1 LFDFVQPG
9 LLGDVREFNRCGAL
23 RLLPMMM
30 YVSQLEHCREFSNVI
45 EQRNAKDA
53 SESDRLRGQ
62 QRAEELQV
70 HLQQMVELLQS
81 SSCCSSCCSSIDEQ
95 SRSH

>member
-1 LFDFVQPG
+1 MQPG

-23 RLLPMMM
+23 RLLPMMMMMMM

-70 HLQQMVELLQS
+70 QLQQMVELLHS
-81 SSCCSSCCSSIDEQ
+81 SSCCSSIDEQ
-95 SRSH
+95 SRSR

>member
-1 LFDFVQPG
+1 MELWALFDFVQPG
-9 LLGDVREFNRCGAL
+9 LLGDVREFNRCVDVHL
-23 RLLPMMM
+23 SPMMM
-30 YVSQLEHCREFSNVI
+30 TSVCKLAHCREFSNVI

-70 HLQQMVELLQS
+70 
-81 SSCCSSCCSSIDEQ
+81 
-95 SRSH
+95 

>member
-1 LFDFVQPG
+1 MRRD
-9 LLGDVREFNRCGAL
+9 
-23 RLLPMMM
+23 
-30 YVSQLEHCREFSNVI
+30 FSNVI

-70 HLQQMVELLQS
+70 AQCSRNCSTQLEYSMKLQHTS
-81 SSCCSSCCSSIDEQ
+81 
-95 SRSH
+95 

>member
-1 LFDFVQPG
+1 MQPG

-23 RLLPMMM
+23 RLLPMMMMM

-70 HLQQMVELLQS
+70 QLQQMIELLQS
-81 SSCCSSCCSSIDEQ
+81 SSCCSSIDEQ
-95 SRSH
+95 SRLH

>member
-1 LFDFVQPG
+1 MRRD
-9 LLGDVREFNRCGAL
+9 
-23 RLLPMMM
+23 
-30 YVSQLEHCREFSNVI
+30 FSNVI

-70 HLQQMVELLQS
+70 HNVLVAAAHNF
-81 SSCCSSCCSSIDEQ
+81 IN
-95 SRSH
+95 H

>member
-1 LFDFVQPG
+1 
-9 LLGDVREFNRCGAL
+9 
-23 RLLPMMM
+23 MMM
-30 YVSQLEHCREFSNVI
+30 MSVCELVNCREFSNVI

-70 HLQQMVELLQS
+70 QLWQTIERLQIS
-81 SSCCSSCCSSIDEQ
+81 SSIDK
-95 SRSH
+95 

>member
-1 LFDFVQPG
+1 MQPG

-23 RLLPMMM
+23 RLLPMMMMM

-62 QRAEELQV
+62 QRLQFGRVSRKRNRCAEPFE
-70 HLQQMVELLQS
+70 
-81 SSCCSSCCSSIDEQ
+81 
-95 SRSH
+95 